1 MKKFLFFLSLLL
13 VTLNAFGKGGQK
25 GENMDTSE
33 VIRLNKQALTIRLT
47 DAAQTLKDA
56 SRALFIAQ
64 KINYKAGIGES
75 YRMMGI
81 GNYYLNNS
89 TRAIDDYLTAL
100 KYFST
105 DNDLKGEGRVYNN
118 IGTLYRYSDSNLALD
133 YFHKALSIATTLSDN
148 SLIARIYLNIAE
160 IFSRKQSYFQALAY
174 LSKSQL
180 LFTNLN
186 DSVNLVLCLQN
197 KGVVYLKMGQYEN
210 AKQLL
215 LNANDAAKKLD
226 LNETIAS
233 VDLSLVSLYIA
244 ESNFTKADDFLQEGS
259 AFSDI
264 IKDDKLIRDYQY
276 TRYQLETKKKNYK
289 KALGYLQ
296 AIYTKDS
303 SNISRD
309 FSTQLN
315 VKLEQVNQQARQSKY
330 ELLLQTQKYE
340 RVRFWSVVAMVVL
353 LLMLVGI
360 LVSNV
365 RRKNKT
371 NTQLTALNIE
381 VVTQKDNLD
390 RINHHLEEIIDE
402 RTKDLQVKNK
412 KLFDYSSYLSHQ
424 IRGPIATLKGLL
436 NLEREQLVD
445 KNECIRMMNKTV
457 SDIDDKII
465 EMSDM
470 LHDPGR
476 PGF

>member
-1 MKKFLFFLSLLL
+1 MKKFLFFLVLLL
-13 VTLNAFGKGGQK
+13 VKLAAFAQGAPKG
-25 GENMDTSE
+25 DTSE
-33 VIRLNKQALTIRLT
+33 VIRLNKQALTVRLT
-47 DAAQTLKDA
+47 NAAQTLKDA
-56 SRALFIAQ
+56 SYALAIAK
-64 KINYKAGIGES
+64 KINYRAGIGES
-75 YRMMGI
+75 YRIMGI

-89 TRAIDDYLTAL
+89 TRAIDNYLVAL
-100 KYFST
+100 NYFKAAS
-105 DNDLKGEGRVYNN
+105 DSRGEGRVYNN
-118 IGTLYRYSDSNLALD
+118 IGILYRYNDSNLALD
-133 YFHKALSIATTLSDN
+133 YFHRALAIAIAQSDN
-148 SLIARIYLNIAE
+148 SLIARIYLNIGE
-160 IFSRKQSYFQALAY
+160 IFSRKQSYFQALSY
-174 LSKSQL
+174 YSKSQA
-180 LFTNLN
+180 LFGTLS
-186 DSVNLVLCLQN
+186 DSVDLVLCLQN

-215 LNANDAAKKLD
+215 LNANNAAKKLD

-244 ESNFTKADDFLQEGS
+244 EHNFNKADGFLQEGS
-259 AFSDI
+259 TFSDI

-289 KALGYLQ
+289 KALDYLQ

-340 RVRFWSVVAMVVL
+340 RVRFWSVVAMAVL

-360 LVSNV
+360 LISNV
-365 RRKNKT
+365 RRKNVT
-371 NTQLTALNIE
+371 NAQLTALHSE

-390 RINHHLEEIIDE
+390 RINHHLEEIIDD

-412 KLFDYSSYLSHQ
+412 KLSEYSSYLSHQ

-436 NLEREQLVD
+436 NLEKEKLVD
-445 KNECIRMMNKTV
+445 KSECIKMMNKTV

-470 LHDPGR
+470 LHDPDR
-476 PGF
+476 TGF

>member
-1 MKKFLFFLSLLL
+1 MKKFLFFLSLLW
-13 VTLNAFGKGGQK
+13 VTFNAFAKGGQK
-25 GENMDTSE
+25 MESMDTSE
-33 VIRLNKQALTIRLT
+33 VIRLDKQALTVRLT

-56 SRALFIAQ
+56 SRALVIAQ
-64 KINYKAGIGES
+64 RINYRAGIAES

-89 TRAIDDYLTAL
+89 SKAIDNYLIAL
-100 KYFST
+100 KCFT
-105 DNDLKGEGRVYNN
+105 ADNDLKGEGRVYNN
-118 IGTLYRYSDSNLALD
+118 IGTLYRYGDTNLALE
-133 YFHKALSIATTLSDN
+133 YFHKALSIAISFSDKA
-148 SLIARIYLNIAE
+148 LIARIYLNIAE
-160 IFSRKQSYFQALAY
+160 IFSRKQSYFQALNY
-174 LSKSQL
+174 LDKSQL
-180 LFTNLN
+180 LFTDLR
-186 DSVNLVLCLQN
+186 DSVYLVLCLQI

-210 AKQLL
+210 AKKLL

-233 VDLSLVSLYIA
+233 IDLSLVSIFIA
-244 ESNFTKADDFLQEGS
+244 ESNFNVADNFLKEGS

-264 IKDDKLIRDYQY
+264 IKDDKLIRDYEY

-289 KALGYLQ
+289 KALDILQ
-296 AIYTKDS
+296 GIYTKDS

-309 FSTQLN
+309 FSTQLD

-340 RVRFWSVVAMVVL
+340 RVRFWSVAAMAVL

-365 RRKNKT
+365 RRKNGT
-371 NTQLTALNIE
+371 NAQLTALHAE

-390 RINHHLEEIIDE
+390 RINHHLEEIIDD

-412 KLFDYSSYLSHQ
+412 KLSEYSSYLSHQ

-436 NLEREQLVD
+436 NLEKEKLVD
-445 KNECIRMMNKTV
+445 KNECIKMMNKTV
-457 SDIDDKII
+457 SEIDDKII

-470 LHDPGR
+470 LHDPDR
-476 PGF
+476 TGF